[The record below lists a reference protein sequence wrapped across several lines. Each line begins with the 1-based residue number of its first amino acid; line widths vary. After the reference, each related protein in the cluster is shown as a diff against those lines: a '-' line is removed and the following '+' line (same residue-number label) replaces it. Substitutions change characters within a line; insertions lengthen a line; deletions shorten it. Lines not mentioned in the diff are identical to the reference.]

1 MDATIVDLR
10 YRMKDVLR
18 AIDRGETVNVLYR
31 GKQKAVLT
39 PVTDDLRIKGAKV
52 SEQPFFGL
60 WRDRNDMADPVAYVR
75 QLRRPRRPAADAAAR
90 RRKPGRSG
98 Q

>member
-31 GKQKAVLT
+31 GKKKAVLT
-39 PVTDDLRIKGAKV
+39 PVTDERRLKGAKV

-60 WRDRNDMADPVAYVR
+60 WRDREDMTDPVAYVR
-75 QLRRPRRPAADAAAR
+75 ELRRPRRLVVDGNTR
-90 RRKPGRSG
+90 RRNPGRSG